1 MAKLAETIHGRP
13 VHFLG
18 TKISMGSPSIAPT
31 IRISLGLSAELGKS
45 SLARN
50 DNPSAHGVQ
59 GDRKGNVKYR
69 LMVELFA
76 KNIVRVFS
84 YQTYLI
90 SIKLFGIHPYG
101 QSRWSP
107 LADQR

>member
-1 MAKLAETIHGRP
+1 MARLAATIHGRP

-31 IRISLGLSAELGKS
+31 IRVSLGLSAELGKS

-69 LMVELFA
+69 PMVETILQ
-76 KNIVRVFS
+76 NIVRVFS
-84 YQTYLI
+84 YQASLI
-90 SIKLFGIHPYG
+90 
-101 QSRWSP
+101 
-107 LADQR
+107 